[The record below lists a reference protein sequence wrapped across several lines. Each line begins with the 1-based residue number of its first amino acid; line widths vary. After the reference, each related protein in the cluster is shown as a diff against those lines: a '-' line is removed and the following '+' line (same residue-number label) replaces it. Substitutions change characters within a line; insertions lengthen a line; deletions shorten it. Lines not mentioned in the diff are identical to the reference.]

1 MKSRPD
7 PFGPGRRILR
17 TMLIAQAQ
25 LPTFVVVAELL
36 NLSAAARKLGITQT
50 GATQR
55 IKTLEQALGA
65 TLFTRSRSGMRLTEE
80 GQLLLRYCT
89 AVSNLEGQFLSG
101 ITGAG
106 RTREVELC
114 VVGPMSLL
122 AGRVVPRC
130 TEIARRWPGLNLRFV
145 IDSNANRLNQL
156 KRGACDLAFVFPH
169 EVGLELD
176 SKLVKPV
183 EYLLVAAFGWKNRPL
198 KQVLANEKLLAYHP
212 DDTTGLDYLNAFDLL
227 EHFKRSRF
235 CVSENVTLIRLL
247 ELGLGFGV
255 LPREIAEPL
264 IAEQKL
270 VSLNQGRSYKIPF
283 ALAWYPRRE
292 MPDYFRDIVRMI
304 K

>member
-1 MKSRPD
+1 
-7 PFGPGRRILR
+7 
-17 TMLIAQAQ
+17 MLIAQAQ
-25 LPTFVVVAELL
+25 LPTFVAVAELL

-55 IKTLEQALGA
+55 IKALEQSLGT

-80 GQLLLRYCT
+80 GRLLLRYCT

-101 ITGAG
+101 MKGAG
-106 RTREVELC
+106 HTREVELC
-114 VVGPMSLL
+114 IVGPMSLI
-122 AGRVVPRC
+122 AGRVAPRC
-130 TEIARRWPGLNLRFV
+130 TDIARTWPNLNLRFV

-156 KRGACDLAFVFPH
+156 KQGACDLAFVFPH
-169 EVGLELD
+169 EVGFELD

-183 EYLLVAAFGWKNRPL
+183 EYVLVATGRWKNRPL
-198 KQVLANEKLLAYHP
+198 KQILAAEKLLAYHP
-212 DDTTGLDYLNAFDLL
+212 GDATGLDYLKAFDLL
-227 EHFKRSRF
+227 PHFKRSRF
-235 CVSENVTLIRLL
+235 CVSENVTLIKLL

-264 IAEQKL
+264 IAGRTL
-270 VSLNQGRSYKIPF
+270 ALLNQGRAYKISF

-292 MPDYFRDIVRMI
+292 MPAYFRDIVQMI